1 MRKLTL
7 FSILVVSA
15 CTTTI
20 PSTQQYLLRS
30 DAPIQ
35 STVPSESPV
44 TGIGIIRVAHYIDG
58 LGLALET
65 SGGAVR
71 IARDYQWAE
80 PLEDSLRIFFARE
93 LSAETGQSIRIKRNS
108 GIDWKKRIDIRIDE
122 LHGTEKGEAQL
133 VAHWEIFDIEH
144 QLIISENEFFQTVA
158 LESNGYAALVAAHK
172 KLLRAL
178 SSVIAETL

>member
-1 MRKLTL
+1 MRQLTL
-7 FSILVVSA
+7 FSILLIAA
-15 CTTTI
+15 CSTTI

-35 STVPSESPV
+35 NTALDENSV
-44 TGIGIIRVAHYIDG
+44 TGIGVIRVAHYIDS

-65 SGGAVR
+65 SEGTVR

-93 LSAETGQSIRIKRNS
+93 LSAATGQSIRTQRNS
-108 GIDWKKRIDIRIDE
+108 RTDWKKRIDIRIDE